1 MGSLLLALLLQVN
14 VIPPSPVPLL
24 TIHIAFWNTRVE
36 RSGIPPRQTR
46 IPDSPN
52 QDAFTKRWLEFHQ
65 GYRII
70 QTPDGRE
77 ERIAVSGEPLKD
89 VDPGVMPRTLDEL
102 RAGRLTGTEVTPVA
116 DNPPALAEV
125 DSGPSLDEALDQ
137 LLGEALTEEGQN
149 EVEVETRNAA
159 PNGTQPDLE
168 RAAPTPTPSM
178 TAAELATLRHDIE
191 QVRRQ
196 IEVEER
202 EEEARQAAMATDADD
217 MVQTQQRIE
226 EYQQEADSLRRRMA
240 RFERYIVN
248 EQAHSEAVEERM
260 SGREED
266 IAQIEERLRVLR
278 HQFRQHRRRA
288 AGEGNFARVFG
299 TREDIQSEDYVS
311 PITDM
316 FMRMN
321 EWGRIQQ
328 AQMTIPQEP
337 IIPLAQVDD
346 SVRQAN
352 SGATFVPQPPDP
364 RVARI
369 IQRGEAR
376 VQRHEARVQRHEAI
390 YRRTNIP
397 QLEAYQ
403 PLAQQLWNLEHAQTG
418 TTELSPL
425 ELHRASLGTPQST
438 NQIGTSTATVFP
450 GGPMHATG
458 AFRGTP
464 TDWSGTDPEMSPSTN
479 FAGTNPDPDLDEWLP
494 ADTSP
499 EADLNDW
506 LTVRGYVPN
515 TRVRRTLP
523 EPSPSTGGLST
534 PTTPLNLL
542 SLPDLH
548 LAALSPDRETRFTSS
563 NEDESPRLT
572 AHEERI
578 RWEARQQFQEHHQD
592 LRSMLSGGTNE
603 TGERRNDILEAT
615 IAAYTTERRHRF
627 PTLTRAMHVPSTT
640 PPPLGGLDIADERPE
655 AKTDEEMMVKV
666 ECKICLSQVADTAC
680 LPCGHLSM
688 CSWCAD
694 QAVPVKKEDRTR
706 PARKGIKC
714 PVCREN
720 VKSRA
725 KIFV

>member
-1 MGSLLLALLLQVN
+1 MGSLLLALLLQVD
-14 VIPPSPVPLL
+14 VISPSPVPLL

-36 RSGIPPRQTR
+36 QSGIPPRQTR

-70 QTPDGRE
+70 QTPDGSE

-116 DNPPALAEV
+116 ENPPALAEV

-149 EVEVETRNAA
+149 EVEVETRNVAL
-159 PNGTQPDLE
+159 NGTQPDRE
-168 RAAPTPTPSM
+168 GAAPIPTPAM

-196 IEVEER
+196 IEAEER
-202 EEEARQAAMATDADD
+202 DEEARQAAMATDADD

-260 SGREED
+260 SGREEG

-278 HQFRQHRRRA
+278 HQFRQYRRRA

-321 EWGRIQQ
+321 EWGRRRQ
-328 AQMTIPQEP
+328 AQLTIPQEP
-337 IIPLAQVDD
+337 IIPRAQVDD

-352 SGATFVPQPPDP
+352 SGATFVPQLPDP

-369 IQRGEAR
+369 
-376 VQRHEARVQRHEAI
+376 VQRHEAI
-390 YRRTNIP
+390 YRRTDIP

-403 PLAQQLWNLEHAQTG
+403 PSTQQLWNLEHAQNG

-425 ELHRASLGTPQST
+425 ELHRAAVGTPQSPT
-438 NQIGTSTATVFP
+438 QIGTSTATVSP
-450 GGPMHATG
+450 RGQMHATG

-464 TDWSGTDPEMSPSTN
+464 TDWFGTDPELSPSTN
-479 FAGTNPDPDLDEWLP
+479 FAGTNPDPDLDDWLP

-506 LTVRGYVPN
+506 LSVRGYVPN

-523 EPSPSTGGLST
+523 DPGPSTGGLFT
-534 PTTPLNLL
+534 PAAPLDLL
-542 SLPDLH
+542 PLPDLD
-548 LAALSPDRETRFTSS
+548 LSALSPDRETRFISS

-572 AHEERI
+572 AREERI

-592 LRSMLSGGTNE
+592 LRSMLSSGTTE

-627 PTLTRAMHVPSTT
+627 PTLTRAMRVPSTT
-640 PPPLGGLDIADERPE
+640 PQPLRGLDIADERPE

-680 LPCGHLSM
+680 LPCGHLCM

-706 PARKGIKC
+706 PARKGINC